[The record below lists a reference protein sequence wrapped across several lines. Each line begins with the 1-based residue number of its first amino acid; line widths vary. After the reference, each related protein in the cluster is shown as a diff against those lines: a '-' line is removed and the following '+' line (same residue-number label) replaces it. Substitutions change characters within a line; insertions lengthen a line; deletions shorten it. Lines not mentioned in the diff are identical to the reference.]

1 MSLHKKSN
9 FLYCN
14 KDWLRSLC
22 DYISATHINEQNTEI
37 IQELNLSNV
46 NISIGSDES
55 ESLEYITSILQLCQQ
70 HNIMK
75 TLHISIRYIG
85 YCILHYTVFCC
96 LQFVENMFILYYYL
110 YLIPFSC
117 PYLQCQCAI
126 HLVSACTARLLQCT
140 ACLCMWYHCCR
151 PVHPHYFISQPHYIT
166 TTSITIS
173 NIYRSTCSSSRLLPA
188 YSGSLPQPP
197 AELLRPPLRAPTAV
211 LPNSSATR
219 IFSTGYFRI
228 PTHGSRYNR
237 S

>member
-1 MSLHKKSN
+1 MYNAFEVFIFVLSCGYIYDFIVHLITMYMPKYIIYAIQEAHRVSLHKKSN

-96 LQFVENMFILYYYL
+96 LLFVIFY
-110 YLIPFSC
+110 
-117 PYLQCQCAI
+117 
-126 HLVSACTARLLQCT
+126 
-140 ACLCMWYHCCR
+140 
-151 PVHPHYFISQPHYIT
+151 
-166 TTSITIS
+166 
-173 NIYRSTCSSSRLLPA
+173 
-188 YSGSLPQPP
+188 
-197 AELLRPPLRAPTAV
+197 LLRTCLFYIITY
-211 LPNSSATR
+211 
-219 IFSTGYFRI
+219 I
-228 PTHGSRYNR
+228 
-237 S
+237 